1 VIIISKI
8 ECNKQIVALTRKKL
22 GDAGILDKLDIFP
35 IENVCT
41 RRPRYWKDGDKNLFK
56 VHMWD
61 INFISEQECENE
73 IDKRI
78 KEARQYFG
86 M

>member
-1 VIIISKI
+1 MSKT
-8 ECNKQIVALTRKKL
+8 ERNKQIIAFARKKL
-22 GDAGILDKLDIFP
+22 DDEDLLNKLDIFP

-41 RRPRYWKDGDKNLFK
+41 RRPRYWNDGEKNYFK

-61 INFISEQECENE
+61 INSLSEQECEKE

-78 KEARQYFG
+78 KEARYHFG
-86 M
+86 L